1 MSRIGNLPIALPPG
15 VQAAIAGDTVT
26 VTGPL
31 GTLQHRIPAP
41 IHVIVDDAKKQV
53 RVERP
58 NDERENRA
66 LHGLTR
72 NLLANMAIGVS
83 KGYQKAIQVVGVGY
97 GAKLQGKTLT
107 IEAGYSH
114 PVHVDVPDCL
124 KVPPPEPG
132 NLMVSGVGSVPC
144 TTVRIQGADKQAVG
158 EFAARLRRI
167 RKAEPYKGKGIRYVG
182 EEVRRKAGKAFAAQ
196 E

>member
-1 MSRIGNLPIALPPG
+1 MTL
-15 VQAAIAGDTVT
+15 
-26 VTGPL
+26 TGRL
-31 GTLQHRIPAP
+31 GTLAHRVPAP
-41 IHVIVDDAKKQV
+41 LRVVVDEAKKQV

-58 NDERENRA
+58 DDERQTRA

-72 NLLANMAIGVS
+72 NLLANMALGVAQ
-83 KGYQKAIQVVGVGY
+83 GYTKAVQVVGVGY
-97 GAKLQGKTLT
+97 GAKLQGRTLT

-114 PVHVDVPDCL
+114 PVHMDVPENL
-124 KVPPPEPG
+124 KVDPPETG

-144 TTVRIQGADKQAVG
+144 TTVRIHGTDKQAVG

-167 RKAEPYKGKGIRYVG
+167 RKPEPYKGKGIRYQG